1 MPATTPANETY
12 VVEDDTTLTVQRE
25 RRGAPD
31 QVRGNSEIALR
42 SISTLTKTFNFASQQ
57 VTTTT
62 REYLYLMP
70 TYTGN
75 STYSSGSASVALASH
90 TQNFADVQS
99 PDEILRMHAK
109 LLELGGHPP
118 AAEELRLSNTQTVIK
133 GAAAPKMLGG
143 Q

>member
-1 MPATTPANETY
+1 MFLTFFANLRQAHVPVTP
-12 VVEDDTTLTVQRE
+12 
-25 RRGAPD
+25 
-31 QVRGNSEIALR
+31 
-42 SISTLTKTFNFASQQ
+42 
-57 VTTTT
+57 
-62 REYLYLMP
+62 REYLDLMP